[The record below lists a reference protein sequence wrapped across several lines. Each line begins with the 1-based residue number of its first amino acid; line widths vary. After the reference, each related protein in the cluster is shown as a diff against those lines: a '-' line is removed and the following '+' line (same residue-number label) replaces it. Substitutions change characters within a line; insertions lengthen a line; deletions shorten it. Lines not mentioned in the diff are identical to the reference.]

1 MKRINPTQELPP
13 NYHQIDQLDLRDNPG
28 LAMIINL
35 IGVGLLFG
43 VAWLLVRS
51 LSFLR
56 PDYLSS
62 ENILVITGM
71 REFWRGVLL
80 LVLSLGLMILLSEG
94 LRWLLFWVM
103 TGQRPRLGFSGFY
116 TYTSAPESFISRS
129 AYLLI
134 RLAPLVVITVF
145 GLAAVPIVPLNL
157 VPGVLLLISL
167 NIAASVNDLIFV
179 WWILSKPE
187 DVLIQDFSD
196 RALVYHHSSSEAD
209 TESS

>member
-94 LRWLLFWVM
+94 LRWLF
-103 TGQRPRLGFSGFY
+103 LGHD
-116 TYTSAPESFISRS
+116 RS
-129 AYLLI
+129 ATAFGFQWVLHLHQCTRVLYLTQCLSAHSTGAAGSDHSVWPGGGSHCSAQPGS
-134 RLAPLVVITVF
+134 RRAAADLAQYR
-145 GLAAVPIVPLNL
+145 GCC
-157 VPGVLLLISL
+157 
-167 NIAASVNDLIFV
+167 
-179 WWILSKPE
+179 E
-187 DVLIQDFSD
+187 
-196 RALVYHHSSSEAD
+196 
-209 TESS
+209 

>member
-1 MKRINPTQELPP
+1 MKQITPTRELPS
-13 NYHQIDQLDLRDNPG
+13 NYDLIDQLDLRDNPG

-35 IGVGLLFG
+35 VGVGLLFG

-56 PDYLSS
+56 PAYLSS

-71 REFWRGVLL
+71 REFWRGILL

-94 LRWLLFWVM
+94 LRWLLFWVI

-116 TYTSAPESFISRS
+116 TYTSAPEWFISRS
-129 AYLLI
+129 TYLII

-167 NIAASVNDLIFV
+167 NIAAAVNDLIFV
-179 WWILSKPE
+179 WWILSKPA

-196 RALVYHHSSSEAD
+196 RALVFHHSNSEAGAA
-209 TESS
+209 SS